1 MGHIVPLD
9 ADEALAEHLVGR
21 KFAFLAR
28 AFREGFPVPAAF
40 AVSTRAHAAWRA
52 EAAWPEGLREE
63 VTAAAGRL
71 GLRLSVRSS
80 AVKEDLAGWSFAGQY
95 RSFLNISTTAEL
107 LARVE
112 DCWQSAASDAVR
124 AYLAASAVEGAA
136 AEAPLMAV
144 VLQRMVHAS
153 WSGVAFSRDPRQPR
167 LGTAVWIEAVRGTG
181 EDLVSGRRTPWR
193 ARVEREGAPRVLY
206 DGGPSSRLPPE
217 VPWPAIAGLLLRLE
231 ARLGIPEI
239 DIEWALDGEGR
250 LWLLQLR
257 PITTRGEEATDLPP
271 PGIWTRRMA
280 EDLWGER
287 LEPFLADV
295 MLRHAPRFDLS
306 RILSRLGIAPVRP
319 ALAVIHGYLYLN
331 GQAVL
336 DLAGFLPRR
345 LRPPILETLLPAG
358 LAPAAA
364 PPAIPAARRLLCLLR
379 LPFLPLREPAC
390 LPGVC
395 LRRASSA
402 MAKLGARLD
411 PPRRPP
417 PGTAAEALAAL
428 AFDLETLGRIQEN
441 NQWPYFHAAVQ
452 LVFLRELSSR
462 GFGLPGE
469 AVLQLIG
476 RKSRNVTLAIEA
488 AFRALAESLR
498 AEPDRAARFAAAEA
512 TENLPSL
519 LPPPLQRELDRF
531 LAVYGARSRHRTLLV
546 PRWAEAPE
554 EVLGILQS
562 LVRTP
567 PAPSGRKASRDF
579 RARSAPF
586 LLRGLARRVTRFLD
600 LREELRFLL
609 DRALFRIRLDLLAL
623 GRFLGLAEE
632 VFFLRFAEL
641 EDLVSG
647 RLPHAEARRLAEKRR
662 RRFESPW
669 EPATFWIEGRPEY
682 ALSPERSTLGGIGA
696 SPGTATGR
704 AVPVFHPAQA
714 VLRRGD
720 ILVARHTDP
729 GWTPLLSIVAG
740 VVTEEGGLLNHCA
753 IVARELGIPTVVGVR
768 GATRIIPEGAWITVD
783 GGSGTVVVMPG

>member
-1 MGHIVPLD
+1 MRYIVPLD

-40 AVSTRAHAAWRA
+40 AVSTRAHAAWRV
-52 EAAWPEGLREE
+52 EAAWPEGLRQE
-63 VTAAAGRL
+63 VKAAADRL
-71 GLRLSVRSS
+71 GFRLSVRSS

-95 RSFLNISTTAEL
+95 RSFLNITTTAEL
-107 LARVE
+107 FARVE
-112 DCWQSAASDAVR
+112 DCWESAASDAVR

-144 VLQRMVHAS
+144 VLQRMVHAA
-153 WSGVAFSRDPRQPR
+153 WSGVAFSRDPRSPAVEN
-167 LGTAVWIEAVRGTG
+167 AVWIEAVRGTG
-181 EDLVSGRRTPWR
+181 EELVSGRGTPWR
-193 ARVEREGAPRVLY
+193 ARVERGRTPRVVY
-206 DGGPSSRLPPE
+206 DAGPSPRLPLE
-217 VPWPAIAGLLLRLE
+217 VPWPEIAGLLVLLE
-231 ARLGIPEI
+231 KRLGIPEI

-271 PGIWTRRMA
+271 PGIWTRRLA

-306 RILSRLGIAPVRP
+306 RILSRLGISSVRP
-319 ALAVIHGYLYLN
+319 ALAVIHGYLYVN
-331 GQAVL
+331 GRAVL
-336 DLAGFLPRR
+336 ALAAFLPRR
-345 LRPPILETLLPAG
+345 LRPPILEALLPAD
-358 LAPAAA
+358 LPPAAG
-364 PPAIPAARRLLCLLR
+364 PPAIPSARRLACLLR
-379 LPFLPLREPAC
+379 LPLLLLREPAC

-402 MAKLGARLD
+402 MAEIRARLD

-417 PGTAAEALAAL
+417 PGSAAEGLAAL

-452 LVFLRELSSR
+452 LVFLRELALR
-462 GFGLPGE
+462 RFGLPGE
-469 AVLQLIG
+469 GVLQLIG
-476 RKSRNVTLAIEA
+476 RESRNVTLAIEA

-498 AEPDRAARFAAAEA
+498 AEPDRAMRFAAASA
-512 TENLPSL
+512 AENLPSL
-519 LPPPLQRELDRF
+519 LSPPLQAELERF
-531 LAVYGARSRHRTLLV
+531 LAAYGARSRHRTLLV

-554 EVLGILQS
+554 EVLGILRS
-562 LVRTP
+562 LVATP
-567 PAPSGRKASRDF
+567 PAPTGRNASGDF
-579 RARSAPF
+579 RSRSVP
-586 LLRGLARRVTRFLD
+586 LILRGFARRVTRFLD

-609 DRALFRIRLDLLAL
+609 DRALFRIRSDLLAL
-623 GRFLGLAEE
+623 GRLLGLGEE

-641 EDLVSG
+641 EDLVG
-647 RLPHAEARRLAEKRR
+647 GLLPRADARRLAEKRR

-682 ALSPERSTLGGIGA
+682 ALAPERSTLRGIGA

-704 AVPVFHPAQA
+704 AVPVFNPARA

-768 GATRIIPEGAWITVD
+768 GAIRLIPEGSRITVD